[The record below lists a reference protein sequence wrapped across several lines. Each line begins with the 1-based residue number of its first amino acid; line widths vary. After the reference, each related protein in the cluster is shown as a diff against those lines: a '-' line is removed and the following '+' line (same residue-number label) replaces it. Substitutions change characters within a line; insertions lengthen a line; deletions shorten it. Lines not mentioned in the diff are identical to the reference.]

1 MSWQLVLK
9 QLHEGY
15 SHYGRAFVEFE
26 QHVSAPYL
34 SEFASGPD
42 SKRVAE
48 KAEPDEESEKLAE
61 RQRRAFNRA
70 VKATS
75 DNGEINTT
83 MIDDRRFLWV
93 PGGTGTDGTPQ
104 RGGVPSR
111 PAGPAARAEGG
122 SVLSRKVPS
131 RPAGR
136 GAGRDIGNDVEED
149 DDCEVFQM

>member
-1 MSWQLVLK
+1 M
-9 QLHEGY
+9 
-15 SHYGRAFVEFE
+15 
-26 QHVSAPYL
+26 SAPRL